1 MGILTAAVA
10 IGATVQCAAA
20 RDIKV
25 EFGQS
30 IQAAV
35 DAASPGDRITVQ
47 PGIYREPGRYCP
59 NDTTKVC
66 AVVVLKDDI
75 SLIAEPRPGRPVIL
89 ESMGSQQNGI
99 TFARPGSDTAQCLQ
113 DATRHIRGA
122 KVSGFVVRNFN
133 GSGIFMACVDGW
145 TISSNIVSDNKLYGI
160 FPVLSSGGWINR
172 NVATGSHDTGI
183 YVGQSRDVHVNE
195 NVAHDN
201 VSGFEIENS
210 RDVELD
216 HNESFNNTAGILLF
230 ILPGDAVMTSRNNRV
245 FKNFVHDNNS
255 PNTCIVP
262 GDDVCL
268 TPPGLGIASFAGDHN
283 VIANNRVTHH
293 RTVGILLTDICSALG
308 LSPGCNLGFDP
319 APESTRIE
327 FNKIEQNG
335 FNPAPGLPG
344 ADLVWTGTGSDNC
357 WLHNV
362 AAVSVPPQQPRCSG
376 EVAEQYDGWRQS
388 SCSTSGS
395 DADRRAV
402 DSSRTPRALW

>member
-1 MGILTAAVA
+1 MHSMKMLTAVL

-47 PGIYREPGRYCP
+47 PGTYREPGRYCP
-59 NDTTKVC
+59 TDTTKVC
-66 AVVVLKDDI
+66 AVVVSKDDV

-99 TFARPGSDTAQCLQ
+99 TFARPGSDTAQCLH

-145 TISSNIVSDNKLYGI
+145 TISSNITSDNKLYGI

-210 RDVELD
+210 LDVELD
-216 HNESFNNTAGILLF
+216 HNESFNNTAGISVF
-230 ILPGDAVMTSRNNRV
+230 ILPGDAVSTSRNNRV

-255 PNTCIVP
+255 PNTCVVP

-268 TPPGLGIASFAGDHN
+268 VPPGLGITVFAGDQN
-283 VIANNRVTHH
+283 VIANNRVIRH
-293 RTVGILLTDICSALG
+293 RTAGIVLADACTALQ
-308 LSPGCNLGFDP
+308 LPPTCNLGFDS
-319 APESTRIE
+319 APENTRIE
-327 FNKIEQNG
+327 LNRIEQSG
-335 FNPAPGLPG
+335 FNPAPGFPG
-344 ADLVWTGTGSDNC
+344 ADLVWTGTGTGNC
-357 WLHNV
+357 WLRNI
-362 AAVSVPPQQPRCSG
+362 ASVSVPPQLPRCS
-376 EVAEQYDGWRQS
+376 EKVAEQ
-388 SCSTSGS
+388 
-395 DADRRAV
+395 
-402 DSSRTPRALW
+402 

>member
-1 MGILTAAVA
+1 MQSTTFLIAAV

-35 DAASPGDRITVQ
+35 DAASPGDRIVVQ

-59 NDTTKVC
+59 TDATKVC
-66 AVVVLKDDI
+66 AVVVARDDI
-75 SLIAEPRPGRPVIL
+75 SLIAEPRPGRPVVL
-89 ESMGSQQNGI
+89 ESMGSQHNGI
-99 TFARPGSDTAQCLQ
+99 TFARPGSNTAQCLH
-113 DATRHIRGA
+113 DPTRHIRGA
-122 KVSGFVVRNFN
+122 KVSGFVVRNFD

-145 TISSNIVSDNKLYGI
+145 TISSNTAADNKLYGI

-172 NVATGSHDTGI
+172 NVATGAHDTGI
-183 YVGQSRDVHVNE
+183 YIGQSRDVHVNE

-216 HNESFNNTAGILLF
+216 HNESYDNTAGIMIF
-230 ILPGDAVMTSRNNRV
+230 ILPGDAVMTGGDNRV

-268 TPPGLGIASFAGDHN
+268 TPPGLGIASFAGTHN
-283 VIANNRVTHH
+283 IIAGNRVIQH
-293 RTVGILLTDICSALG
+293 RTAGIVLTDICTALG
-308 LSPGCNLGFDP
+308 LAPTCNLGFDP

-327 FNKIEQNG
+327 LNIIEHSG
-335 FNPAPGLPG
+335 FNPAPGFPG
-344 ADLVWTGTGSDNC
+344 ADLVWTGTGSGNC
-357 WLHNV
+357 WRRNV
-362 AAVSVPPQQPRCSG
+362 AAVSVPAQLPTCS
-376 EVAEQYDGWRQS
+376 ESLAQ
-388 SCSTSGS
+388 
-395 DADRRAV
+395 DR
-402 DSSRTPRALW
+402 